1 MYPDGGGWGTP
12 RLRPG
17 VARAPER
24 AELAARELPLEPCR
38 RVAEL
43 LRARRDWRDTGE
55 HLFMARFELRRARLE
70 GQNLPDL
77 AGSDRVHTCP
87 P

>member
-1 MYPDGGGWGTP
+1 MYPDGLGWGTP
-12 RLRPG
+12 RLRTG

-24 AELAARELPLEPCR
+24 AELANRDLPLEPFR

-43 LRARRDWRDTGE
+43 LRARCDRRDAGE
-55 HLFMARFELRRARLE
+55 HLFMARFELPRARLE

-77 AGSDRVHTCP
+77 ARSDRVHTCP